1 MTDTTME
8 MTEDLFDH
16 TADVVVVGSGGAGYA
31 AAVAAATKGADVVV
45 LEWAETIGG
54 TTAAGGATAWVPNNP
69 SMKRLHG
76 VDDPRDEALR
86 YMCRLAFP
94 QHYDPASETLG
105 LDDEA
110 FALIATFYDRGS
122 EMLEYFEAR
131 GALTLESELGYP
143 DYHADLPENVAPRG
157 RHMHP
162 PVGAGGLIDQLAA
175 AGDRLGVRV
184 LLGHRAKHVLRSSA
198 GDVIGL
204 EARTGTRTVLV
215 RANRAVVFG
224 SGGFLYDDALVRA
237 HLPGKV
243 FGGCSVPTT
252 AGDFVHIGQELGTPL
267 GNMNRSWWKQVLVEQ
282 AVNSTHSVG
291 SFLPF
296 GDSMLQVNKYG
307 ERVVNEK
314 SPYNERTQVHFHWH
328 PSRREYPNLLM
339 FMIWDEAVATNDFAW
354 PFRPPVPMPG
364 DSSPWVI
371 SGATLEELAAN
382 IDARLEPLEPHTGGA
397 RLDADF
403 VSTLRATI
411 ARFDELATSGH
422 DVDFRR
428 GETPIEID
436 WNGPG
441 RPGSPNPTMA
451 PFRPDGPYHAVIL
464 GAGVLDTNGGPI
476 IDTSARVLG
485 ADHTPIPGLYGAGN
499 CVASIN
505 GQAYWGPGA
514 TIGPALTYGYIA
526 GTNAADEP
534 AKKLG

>member
-1 MTDTTME
+1 MSDIE
-8 MTEDLFDH
+8 ATEDLFDH

-31 AAVAAATKGADVVV
+31 AAIAAASKGADVLL
-45 LEWAETIGG
+45 LEWAESVGG

-69 SMKRLHG
+69 SMKQLHD

-94 QHYDPASETLG
+94 QHYDPTSETLG
-105 LDDEA
+105 LTPDS
-110 FALIATFYDRGS
+110 FGLIATFYDRGS
-122 EMLEYFEAR
+122 EMLEFFDGI
-131 GALTLESELGYP
+131 GALSLESELGFP

-162 PVGAGGLIDQLAA
+162 PAGAGGLIDQLAE
-175 AGDRLGVRV
+175 AGERLGVRV
-184 LLGHRAKHVLRSSA
+184 LLGHRVKHVLR
-198 GDVIGL
+198 GTDGEVIGV
-204 EARTGTRTVLV
+204 EARVGTRTVLV
-215 RANRAVVFG
+215 RSQRGVVFG
-224 SGGFLYDDALVRA
+224 TGGFLYDADLVRA
-237 HLPGKV
+237 HLPGKI

-252 AGDFVHIGQELGTPL
+252 AGDFIHIGQELGTPL
-267 GNMNRSWWKQVLVEQ
+267 GNMHNSWWKQVLVEQ
-282 AVNSTHSVG
+282 AVRSTHSVG

-339 FMIWDEAVATNDFAW
+339 FMIWDDAVASNELVW

-364 DSSPWVI
+364 DSSAWVI
-371 SGATLEELAAN
+371 SGDTLEELAAN
-382 IDARLEPLEPHTGGA
+382 VDARLEPLEPHTGGA
-397 RLDADF
+397 RLDPEFAT
-403 VSTLRATI
+403 TLSDTI
-411 ARFDELATSGH
+411 GRFNELASTGD

-428 GETPIEID
+428 GRTPIEID

-441 RPGSPNPTMA
+441 RPDSPNPTMA
-451 PFRPDGPYHAVIL
+451 PLRSEGPYHCVIL
-464 GAGVLDTNGGPI
+464 GAGVLDTNGGPTI
-476 IDTSARVLG
+476 NQSAQVLG
-485 ADHTPIPGLYGAGN
+485 ADGNPIPGLYGAGN

-526 GTNAADEP
+526 GCNAADESV
-534 AKKLG
+534 KKLH